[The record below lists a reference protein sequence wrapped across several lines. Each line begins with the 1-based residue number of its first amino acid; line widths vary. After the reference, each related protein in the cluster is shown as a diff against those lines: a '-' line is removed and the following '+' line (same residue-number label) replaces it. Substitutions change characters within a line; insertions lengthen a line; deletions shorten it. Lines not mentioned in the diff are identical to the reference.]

1 MLFTLR
7 WFGLRSFGG
16 DPFCQKCY
24 EAFYEKFLYNVHSCS
39 SICSLHR
46 YTISK
51 YIYSIYK
58 DYISMLGELT
68 CICTYVFHQ
77 SHSTKYSYVYT
88 SYPGIFSMNTIQS
101 MVINYILFFS
111 IAILNWSKKYF
122 ILVFILHK
130 YKSNKRYYKI
140 DLLLQN

>member
-1 MLFTLR
+1 M
-7 WFGLRSFGG
+7 GLDLLGEIHFVRNAMK
-16 DPFCQKCY
+16 PFMKNSY
-24 EAFYEKFLYNVHSCS
+24 IMYIVVAAYVVYNVHMYAI
-39 SICSLHR
+39 SIL
-46 YTISK
+46 Y
-51 YIYSIYK
+51 IYK

-111 IAILNWSKKYF
+111 IAILN
-122 ILVFILHK
+122 
-130 YKSNKRYYKI
+130 
-140 DLLLQN
+140 